1 MTHTPPGEPRGNGS
15 DSASTDAAG
24 GRSPDPG
31 PTKPRRTILDRAKSA
46 LHPNNRRLLAEMIRY
61 GLVSVIALVV
71 DYATLFVCYELLHW
85 HYLTA
90 ATLAFA
96 LGIVANFICSRI
108 WVFDKSKHHTWVE
121 VAIFL
126 AVGVTG
132 LGLNN
137 LIMYLAHDHLGVP
150 VMVSKLI
157 STAIVF
163 FWNFLLRRFLIYTGV
178 EEGSDDQADKGGEP
192 PAGDSS
198 TEPSTKYGASS
209 RESASDGQDD
219 GTDSASA
226 VHRSTDF
233 KNLQEGTND

>member
-1 MTHTPPGEPRGNGS
+1 MTQTPPGEPRRDGDGS
-15 DSASTDAAG
+15 ARPDSAAAQSAEAG
-24 GRSPDPG
+24 ASR
-31 PTKPRRTILDRAKSA
+31 PRRSILDRAKSA

-71 DYATLFVCYELLHW
+71 DYGTLFLCYEVFGW

-96 LGIVANFICSRI
+96 LGIIANFICSRI

-137 LIMYLAHDHLGVP
+137 LIMFLAHDKFGVP

-178 EEGSDDQADKGGEP
+178 EDDQKSAEDGNSPADRSPGAPSTQYGANSHDPSSGASEHAPTAPNSSIDVTKHQEGS
-192 PAGDSS
+192 
-198 TEPSTKYGASS
+198 
-209 RESASDGQDD
+209 
-219 GTDSASA
+219 
-226 VHRSTDF
+226 
-233 KNLQEGTND
+233 ND

>member
-1 MTHTPPGEPRGNGS
+1 M
-15 DSASTDAAG
+15 TDAAG
-24 GRSPDPG
+24 RQSPEAGPGR
-31 PTKPRRTILDRAKSA
+31 PRRTILDRAKSA
-46 LHPNNRRLLAEMIRY
+46 LHPDNRRLLAEMIRY

-71 DYATLFVCYELLHW
+71 DYGTLFLGYEVLHW

-90 ATLAFA
+90 ATVAFS
-96 LGIVANFICSRI
+96 LGIIANFICSRI

-178 EEGSDDQADKGGEP
+178 DESPDEESAEGGKSPDGESPAEP
-192 PAGDSS
+192 P
-198 TEPSTKYGASS
+198 TQYGASN
-209 RESASDGQDD
+209 RAPASDGQDG
-219 GTDSASA
+219 GTDATSA
-226 VHRSTDF
+226 VPRTSDF
-233 KNLQEGTND
+233 KNHQEGTND

>member
-1 MTHTPPGEPRGNGS
+1 M
-15 DSASTDAAG
+15 
-24 GRSPDPG
+24 
-31 PTKPRRTILDRAKSA
+31 DRAKSA
-46 LHPNNRRLLAEMIRY
+46 LHPDNRRLLAEMIRY

-71 DYATLFVCYELLHW
+71 DYATLYICWHLLGW

-96 LGIVANFICSRI
+96 LGIVANYICSRI
-108 WVFDKSKHHTWVE
+108 WVFDETKHHRWIE
-121 VAIFL
+121 LAIFL

-137 LIMYLAHDHLGVP
+137 LIMYLAHDHFGVH

-178 EEGSDDQADKGGEP
+178 EEGSEDQTAKGGGAP
-192 PAGDSS
+192 VGDSS
-198 TEPSTKYGASS
+198 TEPATKYGASS
-209 RESASDGQDD
+209 RESATDGQDD
-219 GTDSASA
+219 DTDSASA
-226 VHRSTDF
+226 VPRGTDF
-233 KNLQEGTND
+233 KNPQEGTND